1 MTGAAAEC
9 YAPPMTRPIRTW
21 ICAAYHAVYRC
32 GGWAAVR
39 VSQGQASGA
48 AGGERHT
55 TARRTAL
62 AGLAAAMRDLPAA
75 GEAASSQPVF
85 IQTTSVE
92 LAGFATFLAGLGGT
106 AQAAAPDED
115 LDLWAQI
122 VTGARGRPLELVHT
136 ALEPGGPS
144 AFVSAWA
151 DLARDKAKASG
162 PFTAAIPK
170 PNLAKFPGRMDGE
183 AS

>member
-1 MTGAAAEC
+1 
-9 YAPPMTRPIRTW
+9 MTRPIRIW
-21 ICAAYHAVYRC
+21 ICAAYHAVYHC
-32 GGWAAVR
+32 GGWATVR
-39 VSQGQASGA
+39 ISQGVASGV

-55 TARRTAL
+55 TASRTAL
-62 AGLAAAMRDLPAA
+62 AGLAAALRDLPVA
-75 GEAASSQPVF
+75 GEGAPGQPIF

-92 LAGFATFLAGLGGT
+92 LAAFATVLAGLG
-106 AQAAAPDED
+106 APSQAAAPDED

-122 VTGARGRPLELVHT
+122 VVGARGRSLELVH
-136 ALEPGGPS
+136 ALLEPGGPS

-170 PNLAKFPGRMDGE
+170 PNLAKLPGLRAGE
-183 AS
+183 PS

>member
-1 MTGAAAEC
+1 MSL
-9 YAPPMTRPIRTW
+9 PIRIW

-32 GGWAAVR
+32 GGWAVVW
-39 VSQGQASGA
+39 VSQGQASGT

-62 AGLAAAMRDLPAA
+62 AGLAAAMRDLPA
-75 GEAASSQPVF
+75 GQPIF

-92 LAGFATFLAGLGGT
+92 LAAFAAFLANLGGLGE
-106 AQAAAPDED
+106 AAGPDED

-122 VTGARGRPLELVHT
+122 ATGARGRSLELVHT
-136 ALEPGGPS
+136 LLEPDGSG
-144 AFVSAWA
+144 AFVRAWA

-170 PNLAKFPGRMDGE
+170 PNLAKFPGLMGGE
-183 AS
+183 VS